1 MIFYKEDS
9 QLAVFF
15 VVEMGVVRY
24 TRNSC
29 SKDRKKR
36 VKKDVKKSK
45 NFAKSVDIERKNV
58 VE

>member
-15 VVEMGVVRY
+15 VVEMGVVRH

-29 SKDRKKR
+29 SEDRKKR
-36 VKKDVKKSK
+36 EKKDVKKSK
-45 NFAKSVDIERKNV
+45 NFEKSVDIERKNV

>member
-9 QLAVFF
+9 RLAVFF
-15 VVEMGVVRY
+15 VAELRVVRH

-29 SKDRKKR
+29 SEYRKKR

-45 NFAKSVDIERKNV
+45 IFAKSVDIERKNV

>member
-15 VVEMGVVRY
+15 VVEMGMVWH

-29 SKDRKKR
+29 SEDREKR
-36 VKKDVKKSK
+36 EKKDVKKSK
-45 NFAKSVDIERKNV
+45 NFEKSVDIERKNV